1 MTTLDYTKKKS
12 EQSCTFTVH
21 EIACSLKGVCVCV
34 CVGVYSHV
42 YVCSGIDARV
52 CICMWMLGFNF
63 SCHSSV
69 AAHLPFLR
77 HVIRFIRTCWLW

>member
-42 YVCSGIDARV
+42 YRSEERRV
-52 CICMWMLGFNF
+52 GKECRL
-63 SCHSSV
+63 
-69 AAHLPFLR
+69 
-77 HVIRFIRTCWLW
+77 